1 MLFPIT
7 NATELVERTNTSV
20 TTVTGSPVLAVTLGH
35 GLNFD
40 GLVEPV
46 RILLRL
52 NDLGVSSINESV
64 SICV

>member
-20 TTVTGSPVLAVTLGH
+20 TTVTGSPVLAVTVGR

-52 NDLGVSSINESV
+52 NDLGVSSIHESV

>member
-1 MLFPIT
+1 MFFPIT

-20 TTVTGSPVLAVTLGH
+20 TTVTGSPVLAVTVGR

-52 NDLGVSSINESV
+52 NDLGVSSINESL
-64 SICV
+64 SICM

>member
-1 MLFPIT
+1 MFFPIT

-20 TTVTGSPVLAVTLGH
+20 TTVTGSPVLAVTVGR

-46 RILLRL
+46 RILLWL
-52 NDLGVSSINESV
+52 NDLGVSSINESD
-64 SICV
+64 SICM